1 MTILRMC
8 LLQRL
13 PRVSVQ
19 LKDFIFVIVFLI
31 MANIT
36 VFAQEIASVPAITKP
51 HKTAFKL
58 TVSNEDELLLCS
70 FRLNQLNM
78 SNELVTFSTERGLFA
93 PLGEISRLLEL
104 GITVDSNT
112 GSASGFIINPRQT
125 FLLDMAAE
133 SIIISGKECKYD
145 AKRVEA
151 HQDDIYVECALL
163 ADWLSMRM
171 EADRYSALISIHPFE
186 KLPLEQRMAREQRG
200 GNTWGY
206 GLTSDAGYPRMPH
219 PYSILAGASVD
230 LSLQESMS
238 SSKGKITNSEQ
249 YSSVITGDV
258 AWMNGR
264 VYISGNTNSGL
275 NPIKWVL
282 SRVNPEGGLLGKLSV
297 REIFFGDIGSTS
309 LPLVGGGGEGKG
321 IMISDYPLSQP
332 SYFNLKTFQG
342 VLPTGWDVELYRNNV
357 LLDYRPADSAEYYDF
372 RDIPLLYG
380 TNSIKLVFYGP
391 QGKKREENHTY
402 NVGINMI
409 PPGSRAFRFSST
421 EGNNKRNTSL
431 QSTIGI
437 NNYLTL
443 NGGIASTMLTDG
455 VHNYVV
461 AGASCYLPVCQID
474 GNIAHDLTSGGIAMD
489 VGMLAKTGNIN
500 YSLHLTD
507 YDHMLSLDTMS
518 ANRFP
523 YRRKVDLR
531 IDGIRLTRSWN
542 MAPLSISY
550 SHYTQTD
557 DTPQDALVLKQSHF
571 WKQMQFS
578 HQLSYETTPRN
589 ILQPEKLTGTSN
601 VNVRVRETSLHG
613 DIQYDII
620 PESLLTS
627 ISLSLDR
634 PLPHDYFLSGG
645 VIYNR
650 IQKSLATTLGIH
662 RNTGTC
668 SIGLTAGY
676 SSGNSWNLG
685 VSLSSNV
692 SSEPRTGALVSDARA
707 LASQGGISARVFLDA
722 NKNGKWDKEETLLKD
737 VGFFVNDR
745 SHETLTSANGIAF
758 LRGLTPNQ
766 PVDLSLSASTLE
778 EMLWVPAYKG
788 LRCLPRPGNAIALD
802 YPLLITGEISGNVYQ
817 RDNGRLTEAAGINIE
832 VVDAKGDVVK
842 KTRSSFDGFYSVPNV
857 PTGGYT
863 VRVQPVQVQRLN
875 VTVSS
880 RSVVIPPT
888 GDYIDHV
895 DLTLESVQKITSPVD
910 DAITVLAATPVT
922 PRFIGNIPEK
932 TNGIVPFLTA
942 RNLEIDEDVEN
953 NTKRSIEDVVPAV
966 VVQIKPIEK
975 DLMILKTPYE
985 IIRNQYI
992 EPQLPVLTAIVK
1004 TLNDNNIE
1012 YRTNQLMTLP
1022 EIVSTR
1028 NVELENPVLELAIT
1042 ENDAKLFPKT
1052 ITLPDTIHFALDS
1065 AGISYASGE
1074 ILNIV
1079 IRNLRAESSLSIVLI
1094 GHTDIRGSAEY
1105 NMALSQR
1112 RVRSVRQYLLN
1123 HGINP
1128 CRISVEAQG
1137 KSWPIRIGNY
1147 ELDHSMNR
1155 RVEMFF
1161 KSDVGV
1167 KIIHKQ
1173 DINDLQK

>member
-1 MTILRMC
+1 
-8 LLQRL
+8 
-13 PRVSVQ
+13 VSVQ
-19 LKDFIFVIVFLI
+19 VKDFIFVIIFLI

-36 VFAQEIASVPAITKP
+36 VFTQEIASVPAIPKP
-51 HKTAFKL
+51 HKTAIKL
-58 TVSNEDELLLCS
+58 TVPNEDELLLCS

-78 SNELVTFSTERGLFA
+78 SNELVTFSTERGLFM
-93 PLGEISRLLEL
+93 PLGEVCRLLEL
-104 GITVDSNT
+104 GITVDPNT
-112 GSASGFIINPRQT
+112 GSTNGFIINPRQT
-125 FLLDMAAE
+125 MLLDMASE
-133 SIIISGKECKYD
+133 SIIISGKERKYD

-151 HQDDIYVECALL
+151 HQDDIYVESTLL
-163 ADWLSMRM
+163 ADWLSMRI
-171 EADRYSALISIHPFE
+171 EADRYSSLISIHPFE
-186 KLPLEQRMAREQRG
+186 KLPLEQRLAREQRG

-206 GLTSDAGYPRMPH
+206 GLTADAGYPRIPH
-219 PYSILAGASVD
+219 PYSVLAGASID

-238 SSKGKITNSEQ
+238 SSKGKISHSEQ

-264 VYISGNTNSGL
+264 AYISGNTDSGL

-282 SRVNPEGGLLGKLSV
+282 SRVNPEGGLLGKLSA
-297 REIFFGDIGSTS
+297 REIYFGDIGSTS
-309 LPLVGGGGEGKG
+309 LPLIGGGGEGKG
-321 IMISDYPLSQP
+321 ILISDYPLSQP
-332 SYFNLKTFQG
+332 NYFNLKTFQG

-357 LLDYRPADSAEYYDF
+357 LLDYRPADSGEYYDF

-380 TNSIKLVFYGP
+380 TNSIRLVFYGP

-421 EGNNKRNTSL
+421 EDNNKRNTSL

-455 VHNYVV
+455 VHNYAVL
-461 AGASCYLPVCQID
+461 GTSCYLPICQID

-523 YRRKVDLR
+523 YRRKMDFRV
-531 IDGIRLTRSWN
+531 DGIRLTRSWN

-557 DTPQDALVLKQSHF
+557 DSPQNALVIKQSHF

-589 ILQPEKLTGTSN
+589 ISLPEKLTGTSN
-601 VNVRVRETSLHG
+601 INVRLRNTSLHG
-613 DIQYDII
+613 DVQYDII
-620 PESLLTS
+620 PESMLTS
-627 ISLSLDR
+627 MSLSLDR
-634 PLPHDYFLSGG
+634 PLPHDYFLSSG

-650 IQKSLATTLGIH
+650 VQKSLATTLGLH

-722 NKNGKWDKEETLLKD
+722 NKNGTWDKDETLLKD

-745 SHETLTSANGIAF
+745 SHETLTSTNGIAF

-778 EMLWVPAYKG
+778 EMLWIPAYKG
-788 LRCLPRPGNAIALD
+788 LRCLPRPGNAVALD

-817 RDNGRLTEAAGINIE
+817 RDNGKLTEAAGINIE
-832 VVDAKGDVVK
+832 VVDAKGNVVK

-863 VRVQPVQVQRLN
+863 IRVQPVQVQRLN
-875 VTVSS
+875 VSVSS
-880 RSVVIPPT
+880 RSVVIPPS

-895 DLTLESVQKITSPVD
+895 DLILESVQKITNPVD
-910 DAITVLAATPVT
+910 TITILAAMSVM
-922 PRFIGNIPEK
+922 PRFNGNIPEK
-932 TNGIVPFLTA
+932 TNAVVPFLIA
-942 RNLEIDEDVEN
+942 RNLGINDIEN
-953 NTKRSIEDVVPAV
+953 NTKRSIESVIPAV

-975 DLMILKTPYE
+975 YLKILKTPFE
-985 IIRNQYI
+985 IITNQCV
-992 EPQLPVLTAIVK
+992 EPPLPVLTAIVK
-1004 TLNDNNIE
+1004 QQIENNIQHMD
-1012 YRTNQLMTLP
+1012 NQLITLP
-1022 EIVSTR
+1022 EIVSTKT
-1028 NVELENPVLELAIT
+1028 VELESPYLELGMSG
-1042 ENDAKLFPKT
+1042 DVKLLPRT
-1052 ITLPDTIHFALDS
+1052 IILPDTIHFAVDRS
-1065 AGISYASGE
+1065 EISYASGE

-1094 GHTDIRGSAEY
+1094 GHTDIRGSVEY
-1105 NMALSQR
+1105 NMALSKR

-1123 HGINP
+1123 HGIIP
-1128 CRISVEAQG
+1128 GRISIEAQG

-1155 RVEMFF
+1155 RVEMLF
-1161 KSDVGV
+1161 KSEVGV